1 MSVSANARKHMTT
14 NPIKRWMLENFKKQ
28 LVAQVVALKPASILD
43 VGCGE
48 GFIAEE
54 IMKQLP
60 EVSYTGIDMSETA
73 VASAKELNPTATIA
87 TGDVLDLQFDDAS
100 FDLVICSEVLEHVK
114 PPIEALSE
122 LRRVSKKELLVS
134 VPHEPLF
141 WGINL
146 LTLNHMQSLGNAPGH
161 INHWTKRA
169 FTQFVSS
176 KMTINTV
183 KTPFP
188 WTLIQG
194 TKK

>member
-1 MSVSANARKHMTT
+1 MSVSANARKHMTK

-28 LVAQVVALKPASILD
+28 LVAQVVALQPTSILD

-54 IMKQLP
+54 ILKQLP
-60 EVSYTGIDMSETA
+60 GVSYTGIDMSEEA
-73 VASAKELNPTATIA
+73 VACAKELNPEATIT
-87 TGDVLDLQFDDAS
+87 TGDVLDLKFDDES

-114 PPIEALSE
+114 PPIAALSE
-122 LRRVSKKELLVS
+122 LRRVTKKYLVLS

-146 LTLNHMQSLGNAPGH
+146 ITLNHIHNLGNAPGH
-161 INHWTKRA
+161 INHWTKRG
-169 FTQFVSS
+169 FVQFVKS
-176 KMTINTV
+176 KMVVETV

-188 WTLIQG
+188 WTLVRG
-194 TKK
+194 HKK